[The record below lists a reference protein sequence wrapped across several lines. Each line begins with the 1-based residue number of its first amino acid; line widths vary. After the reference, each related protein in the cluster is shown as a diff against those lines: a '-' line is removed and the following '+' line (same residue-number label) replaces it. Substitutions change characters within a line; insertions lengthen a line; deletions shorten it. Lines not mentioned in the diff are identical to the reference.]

1 MQSRLIENDDVLR
14 EVFKFLDPSTTEDP
28 RCSDPTEHEN
38 SCRRALARSACAS
51 KVLSEHALNVL
62 WRKIEG
68 LLDIFSILPSFKREL
83 VKPSDDDEGH
93 HDDGPHSKKG
103 LWRFVGPIAPTD
115 WQRYQQYTQ
124 RVRVLSL
131 AWTPGKVDPTVFSAI
146 SRLGAGGPL
155 FPGLI
160 ELDIQTYDH
169 LEDIP
174 SSLISPSLRKLHATD
189 LGDILGD
196 PLTKPPH
203 PPLADLVHAAFVVAQ
218 LLEEV
223 SLQGSN
229 VGPLENLLPMVD
241 CSRLRRVSV
250 LDLACDS
257 RLLNVWSRI
266 DSLVDLTFEVPSDDS
281 LVIESLEFDRLH
293 CLTARGNLQNL
304 GELFSHISAPFLS
317 YLRIQVQQPPG
328 HGREQLPDCL
338 AAVGARFSS
347 TLRHFHLASYC
358 DVHGR
363 GERWPEQPLIDF
375 IRPLL
380 DMHFLQVVSITP
392 PRWWPITLSDQA
404 VHDIATAWPQL
415 TSLQIYLLNA
425 HSSAT
430 WESLVELASACHHL
444 RTLVLPQV
452 DLRTFASP
460 LIDKQPTLSHP
471 LQVLTLDYSFGHN
484 QMDDSHKFAQFLDR
498 MFPNL
503 DLGASVIRRVDV
515 PGGQGHP
522 LCREVMEL
530 LRNFQQARERQTP
543 SAGKH
548 AMVSSPAAQ
557 TV

>member
-38 SCRRALARSACAS
+38 SCRRALARSARAS
-51 KVLSEHALNVL
+51 KVLSEHALSVL

-68 LLDIFSILPSFKREL
+68 LLDIFSILPPFKGSWWSLAATTKDIMTMDRTAKRAL
-83 VKPSDDDEGH
+83 Q
-93 HDDGPHSKKG
+93 
-103 LWRFVGPIAPTD
+103 RFIGPIAPTD

-131 AWTPGKVDPTVFSAI
+131 AWTPGKVDPAVFSDI
-146 SRLGAGGPL
+146 SRLSAGGPL

-174 SSLISPSLRKLHATD
+174 SSLISPSLRRLHATD
-189 LGDILGD
+189 LGDVLGD

-203 PPLADLVHAAFVVAQ
+203 PPLADLVRAAFVVAR

-223 SLQGSN
+223 SIQGSN
-229 VGPLENLLPMVD
+229 VGPLENLLPMAEP
-241 CSRLRRVSV
+241 RVR
-250 LDLACDS
+250 S

-266 DSLVDLTFEVPSDDS
+266 NSLVDLALEVPSDDS
-281 LVIESLEFDRLH
+281 PVIESLEFDRLH

-304 GELFSHISAPFLS
+304 GELFSHISAPTLN
-317 YLRIQVQQPPG
+317 YLRIQIQQPPG
-328 HGREQLPDCL
+328 HSRERE
-338 AAVGARFSS
+338 GRFSS
-347 TLRHFHLASYC
+347 TLRHFDLASYC

-380 DMHFLQVVSITP
+380 DMHLLQVVSITP
-392 PRWWPITLSDQA
+392 PRWWSITLSDEA

-425 HSSAT
+425 HSTAT

-444 RTLVLPQV
+444 RTLP
-452 DLRTFASP
+452 A
-460 LIDKQPTLSHP
+460 LSHP
-471 LQVLTLDYSFGHN
+471 LEVLTLDYSFGHN

-498 MFPNL
+498 MFPSL
-503 DLGASVIRRVDV
+503 DLGASVIRRVDI
-515 PGGQGHP
+515 PGGQRHP

-530 LRNFQQARERQTP
+530 LRNFQQARERQIP
-543 SAGKH
+543 SGGKH
-548 AMVSSPAAQ
+548 AMVKIKQSR
-557 TV
+557 